1 MVKATIHDRL
11 IAALQSRG
19 ETIVSNARSTRYTV
33 LSRTRQGTSE
43 SVGFYFVG
51 KAGAL
56 GAVLLELLVVDVFLQ
71 AIGIA
76 DQHPAEAAELRRRLR
91 FGGEGGG

>member
-11 IAALQSRG
+11 IAALQSHG

-56 GAVLLELLVVDVFLQ
+56 RAGRTVVDSRPVN
-71 AIGIA
+71 
-76 DQHPAEAAELRRRLR
+76 AEFRAKLL
-91 FGGEGGG
+91 GMTTD

>member
-56 GAVLLELLVVDVFLQ
+56 RAGRTVVDSRPVN
-71 AIGIA
+71 
-76 DQHPAEAAELRRRLR
+76 AEFRAKLL
-91 FGGEGGG
+91 GMTTD